1 MPVVSSGAGWIRCA
15 DALRILLAYGSST
28 WRAAVVGVAVLALT
42 PMAASA
48 QSLPRLHI
56 TALGLHADQRV
67 VHPGQSFHVTV
78 HVHVKEKPPR
88 LDELV
93 LPALNN
99 AVDLGDERKRV
110 PAADGTDFY
119 ETLTVAANT
128 VGMASFSP
136 AYIDAIDP
144 GSGRGM
150 RYSSQSLNVR
160 VTPASGAPVPESD
173 PVADFFRKSMPAMVR
188 GATFLAV
195 AIVAV
200 IAAAIFAVA
209 RSRRS
214 RVANVAAS
222 ERPKPVR
229 KVVPPADQLRDASA
243 AYRARGDDASLDA
256 LRNVLFTRAGAA
268 PGATFSDALR
278 ALGARDPH
286 LARLMAVAERAR
298 FGPVHERAAAA
309 RDLLAL
315 LDTYAP
321 EGVPAA

>member
-78 HVHVKEKPPR
+78 HVHVKEKPAR

-93 LPALNN
+93 LPGLTN

-110 PAADGTDFY
+110 PAAEGTDFY
-119 ETLTVAANT
+119 ETLTVAANA
-128 VGMASFSP
+128 VGTASFSP

-144 GSGRGM
+144 ATGRGM
-150 RYSSQSLNVR
+150 RYSSQPLTVR
-160 VTPASGAPVPESD
+160 VAAGPRTAPAD
-173 PVADFFRKSMPAMVR
+173 PVAEFFRNSMMTMLR
-188 GATFLAV
+188 GTALFAG
-195 AIVAV
+195 AV
-200 IAAAIFAVA
+200 IVLVAGAIFAFGRMRRA
-209 RSRRS
+209 R
-214 RVANVAAS
+214 ATAAPAP
-222 ERPKPVR
+222 ERPVPAR
-229 KVVPPADQLRDASA
+229 RAVPPVDRLREASA

-256 LRNVLFTRAGAA
+256 LRNILFAQAGAA

-278 ALGARDPH
+278 ALGSRDPQ

-298 FGPVHERAAAA
+298 FGPAHERAPAA

-315 LDTYAP
+315 LDAY
-321 EGVPAA
+321 VPQREPVA